1 MIARMTFLKMILFV
15 YAFTSTLFSNACSMY
30 KVTVDGKTMVGNN
43 EDAWRTTPHIWF
55 ETAKNGNYG
64 CCFVGS
70 REIRKNKYAAQSG
83 MNEHGLTFSRLASYH
98 PKQENSKAKQLKLIE
113 NPDLFLMDI
122 MHSCKNIDEVY
133 ALLNQY
139 DRSPYLQDVF
149 VYVEPSG
156 DYLVVEPYRLIRGS
170 DPSYVQ
176 ANFCPSITSESE
188 RRNQKRYRDGRDL
201 LNKKIDTSLE
211 FCTQLSKQ
219 MHVCRDKIVDGTL
232 LTTIW
237 NTSDLTFNVFFYHDY
252 ANGMSFN
259 LKEELA
265 KGDHQ
270 LSINELFSENEEFE
284 ELKTYITPFNTPWL
298 RFALAFVGFFFL
310 ISGIYFIISAMRS
323 SRPKRLRSI
332 YLVMSFTLFASFVY
346 LFFLATTIN
355 VYYFPSPYQ
364 SSSIFESTASFIPYF
379 ISGLLLI
386 LGILAWRKKESF
398 SLSFFTKGLILVNAL
413 ALIGVFIGIFYWKLF

>member
-1 MIARMTFLKMILFV
+1 MIAHPTFLKMLLFV
-15 YAFTSTLFSNACSMY
+15 FAFASTPFSKACSMY

-55 ETAKNGNYG
+55 ETTRNGNYG

-70 REIRKNKYAAQSG
+70 REIGKNKYAAQSG

-113 NPDLFLMDI
+113 NPDLFLMEI
-122 MHSCKNIDEVY
+122 MRSCKNIDEVY

-156 DYLVVEPYRLIRGS
+156 ESLVVEPYRLIRGS
-170 DPSYVQ
+170 DPSCVQ
-176 ANFCPSITSESE
+176 ANFCPSITSETE

-211 FCTQLSKQ
+211 FCTQLSKE
-219 MHVCRDKIVDGTL
+219 MHVCREKIGDGTL

-252 ANGMSFN
+252 TNGMSFN

-270 LSINELFSENEEFE
+270 LSISDLFSENEEFE
-284 ELKTYITPFNTPWL
+284 ALKTYITPFNNPWL
-298 RFALAFVGFFFL
+298 RFVLAFVGFFFL

-332 YLVMSFTLFASFVY
+332 YLVMSFALFASFVY

-364 SSSIFESTASFIPYF
+364 SSSIFESTAAFLPYF

-386 LGILAWRKKESF
+386 LGILAWRKKETVAVN
-398 SLSFFTKGLILVNAL
+398 FFTKGLILVNAL